1 MQFLQTEFPLVI
13 FSPLPSLQAIQS
25 KQLQIKTEHKNCHGA
40 MKSKALVSSM
50 FAGISMCSHRTMALK
65 KSIIFDCL
73 FWGHTW

>member
-50 FAGISMCSHRTMALK
+50 FAGNFNVQSQNHGSEKVH
-65 KSIIFDCL
+65 SF
-73 FWGHTW
+73 